1 MFSIPNILTLARI
14 GVVPFVVVCV
24 LLDGDH
30 WRWLALLIYGAA
42 CITDYFDGYLAR
54 TMNDQSDFGRLLD
67 PIADKVLVGACL
79 LALTAVDAIANWT
92 IIPAL
97 VILLREIL
105 VSGMREFLAEIRV
118 GMPVS
123 RLSKWKTTIQML
135 ALGFVIIGPS
145 APTLIPAVMIGEIGL
160 WVAAG
165 LTLITGYDYLQ
176 RGLSHATP
184 EAEQARRDAQGHKPR
199 NPAAADSG

>member
-1 MFSIPNILTLARI
+1 MYSLPNILTLARI
-14 GVVPFVVVCV
+14 GVVPFVVV
-24 LLDGDH
+24 LIFLDGDL
-30 WRWLALLIYGAA
+30 WRWLALLIYAAA

-54 TMNDQSDFGRLLD
+54 TLNDQSDFGRLLD
-67 PIADKVLVGACL
+67 PIADKILVGACL
-79 LALTAVDAIANWT
+79 LALTAVDAIADWT

-123 RLSKWKTTIQML
+123 KLAKWKTTIQML
-135 ALGFVIIGPS
+135 AIGFVIIGPS
-145 APTLIPAVMIGEIGL
+145 GPPPLPTVIIGEVGL

-184 EAEQARRDAQGHKPR
+184 EAEQARRKAQAQKRR
-199 NPAAADSG
+199 NPATADPG

>member
-1 MFSIPNILTLARI
+1 MYSLPNILTLARI
-14 GVVPFVVVCV
+14 GVVPLVVV
-24 LLDGDH
+24 LIFLDGDL
-30 WRWLALLIYGAA
+30 WRWLALLIYAAA

-54 TMNDQSDFGRLLD
+54 TLNDQSDFGRLLD
-67 PIADKVLVGACL
+67 PIADKILVGACL
-79 LALTAVDAIANWT
+79 LALTAVDAIADWT

-123 RLSKWKTTIQML
+123 KLAKWKTTIQML
-135 ALGFVIIGPS
+135 AIGFVIIGPS
-145 APTLIPAVMIGEIGL
+145 GPPPLPTVIIGEVGL

-184 EAEQARRDAQGHKPR
+184 EAERARREAQAQKRR
-199 NPAAADSG
+199 NPATADPG